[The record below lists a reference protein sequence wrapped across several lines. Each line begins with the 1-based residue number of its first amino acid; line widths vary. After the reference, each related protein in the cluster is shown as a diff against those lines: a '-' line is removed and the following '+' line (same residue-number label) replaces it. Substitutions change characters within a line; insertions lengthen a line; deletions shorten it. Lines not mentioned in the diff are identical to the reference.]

1 MENWGLITFRESAM
15 LYEEGV
21 SARINKQRVAT
32 IICHELAHQWF
43 GNLVTP
49 GRNNLQ
55 NNHFN
60 NNNNLC
66 FRLVGLAMVERGF
79 RQLYGICWS

>member
-1 MENWGLITFRESAM
+1 M

-21 SARINKQRVAT
+21 SARMNKQRVAT

-49 GRNNLQ
+49 GKISFFL
-55 NNHFN
+55 F
-60 NNNNLC
+60 
-66 FRLVGLAMVERGF
+66 V
-79 RQLYGICWS
+79 QLIDSQPLKLLYFFF

>member
-1 MENWGLITFRESAM
+1 M

-32 IICHELAHQWF
+32 VICHELAHQWF

-49 GRNNLQ
+49 GKNITQ
-55 NNHFN
+55 NNQFN
-60 NNNNLC
+60 NKNQFL
-66 FRLVGLAMVERGF
+66 FKKRLVGFVMVERGL